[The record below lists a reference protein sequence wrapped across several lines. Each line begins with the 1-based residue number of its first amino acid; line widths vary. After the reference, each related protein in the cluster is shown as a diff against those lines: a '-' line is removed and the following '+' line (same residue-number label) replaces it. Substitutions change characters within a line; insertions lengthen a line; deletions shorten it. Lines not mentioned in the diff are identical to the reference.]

1 MRTGAVVALRDFVTG
16 VYMKLPGSDPSPLL
30 SVGCQRGLA
39 CVFLE
44 QTRGVIIDLEATGD
58 DDDDAG

>member
-1 MRTGAVVALRDFVTG
+1 
-16 VYMKLPGSDPSPLL
+16 MKLPGSDPSPLL